1 MNNNTLIL
9 DKLQI
14 GYTHNRQKTPV
25 VGVIDATLHKGEL
38 VALIGCNGA
47 GKSTLLRT
55 LSAFQEPLSGNIT
68 YPDGKSHRHK
78 ASELATQLS
87 VVLTGNSGIHS
98 LTVHEVVAMGRI
110 PYTGLTGHERRRDK
124 EAVDAAVR
132 AVGIEHLVERR
143 IETLS
148 DGERQKVLL
157 AKALAQQT
165 PVILLDE
172 PTAFLDFHAKV
183 STLRLLL
190 RLAHETNKTILLS
203 THDVEMAIQLSD
215 ALWIV
220 QNGEIKAGTTLSLT
234 ESGTLKHFLQI
245 DPMAD
250 AQKGNQGIIFD
261 TENLTL
267 KINNVVL
274 PETQNKLGN

>member
-1 MNNNTLIL
+1 MIELQHLTVGYGKKAIL
-9 DKLQI
+9 SDINQTIESGQLVCLL
-14 GYTHNRQKTPV
+14 GAN
-25 VGVIDATLHKGEL
+25 GV
-38 VALIGCNGA
+38 
-47 GKSTLLRT
+47 GKSTILRT
-55 LSAFQEPLSGNIT
+55 IAGFQPPLCGTILLNEQDMSSFST
-68 YPDGKSHRHK
+68 AQRSK
-78 ASELATQLS
+78 AIS
-87 VVLTGNSGIHS
+87 VVLTER
-98 LTVHEVVAMGRI
+98 VEVPCMNVVDLIGMGRS
-110 PYTGLTGHERRRDK
+110 PYTGFFGTLTKEDK
-124 EAVDAAVR
+124 NIVNEAIDM
-132 AVGIEHLVERR
+132 VGISHLATRTFD
-143 IETLS
+143 TLS

-234 ESGTLKHFLQI
+234 ESGALKHFLQI

>member
-1 MNNNTLIL
+1 MIELQHLTVGYGKKAIL
-9 DKLQI
+9 SDINQTIESGQLVCLL
-14 GYTHNRQKTPV
+14 GAN
-25 VGVIDATLHKGEL
+25 GV
-38 VALIGCNGA
+38 
-47 GKSTLLRT
+47 GKSTILRT
-55 LSAFQEPLSGNIT
+55 IAGFQPPLCGTILLNEQDMSSFST
-68 YPDGKSHRHK
+68 AQRSK
-78 ASELATQLS
+78 AIS
-87 VVLTGNSGIHS
+87 VVLTER
-98 LTVHEVVAMGRI
+98 VEVPCMNVVDLVGMGRS
-110 PYTGLTGHERRRDK
+110 PYTGFFGTLTKEDK
-124 EAVDAAVR
+124 NIVNEAIDM
-132 AVGIEHLVERR
+132 VGISHLATRTFD
-143 IETLS
+143 TLS

-245 DPMAD
+245 DPLAD

>member
-1 MNNNTLIL
+1 MIELQHLTVGYGKKAIL
-9 DKLQI
+9 SDINQTIESGQLVCLL
-14 GYTHNRQKTPV
+14 GAN
-25 VGVIDATLHKGEL
+25 GV
-38 VALIGCNGA
+38 
-47 GKSTLLRT
+47 GKSTILRT
-55 LSAFQEPLSGNIT
+55 IAGFQAPLCGTILLNEQDMSSFST
-68 YPDGKSHRHK
+68 AQRSK
-78 ASELATQLS
+78 AIS
-87 VVLTGNSGIHS
+87 VVLTERI
-98 LTVHEVVAMGRI
+98 EVPCMNVVDLIGMGRS
-110 PYTGLTGHERRRDK
+110 PYTGFFGILTKEDK
-124 EAVDAAVR
+124 NIVNEAIDM
-132 AVGIEHLVERR
+132 VGISHLATRTFD
-143 IETLS
+143 TLS

-234 ESGTLKHFLQI
+234 ESDTLKHFLQI

-267 KINNVVL
+267 KINNVAL

>member
-1 MNNNTLIL
+1 MIELQHLTVGYGKKAIL
-9 DKLQI
+9 SDINQTIESGQLVCLL
-14 GYTHNRQKTPV
+14 GAN
-25 VGVIDATLHKGEL
+25 GV
-38 VALIGCNGA
+38 
-47 GKSTLLRT
+47 GKSTILRT
-55 LSAFQEPLSGNIT
+55 IAGFQAPLCGTILLNEQDMSSFST
-68 YPDGKSHRHK
+68 AQRSK
-78 ASELATQLS
+78 AIS
-87 VVLTGNSGIHS
+87 VVLTERIEAPCMN
-98 LTVHEVVAMGRI
+98 VVDLVCMGRS
-110 PYTGLTGHERRRDK
+110 PYTGFFGTLTKEDK
-124 EAVDAAVR
+124 NIVNEAIDM
-132 AVGIEHLVERR
+132 VGISHLATRTFD
-143 IETLS
+143 TLS

-220 QNGEIKAGTTLSLT
+220 QNEEIKAGTTLSLT

-245 DPMAD
+245 APLAD

-274 PETQNKLGN
+274 PEIQNKLGN

>member
-148 DGERQKVLL
+148 DGERQKAMI
-157 AKALAQQT
+157 AKALAQET
-165 PVILLDE
+165 PVIILDE
-172 PTAFLDFHAKV
+172 PTAFLDFG
-183 STLRLLL
+183 SRIQLFRLLQN
-190 RLAHETNKTILLS
+190 LAHEEGKSILVS
-203 THDVEMAIQLSD
+203 THDLELVLQLADRLWLIHDKKMHTGTVETLTDNGVLSSFIEAEGIHYNRND
-215 ALWIV
+215 KRI
-220 QNGEIKAGTTLSLT
+220 EIR
-234 ESGTLKHFLQI
+234 
-245 DPMAD
+245 
-250 AQKGNQGIIFD
+250 
-261 TENLTL
+261 
-267 KINNVVL
+267 
-274 PETQNKLGN
+274 

>member
-1 MNNNTLIL
+1 MIELQHLTVGYGKKAIL
-9 DKLQI
+9 SDINQTIESGQLVCLL
-14 GYTHNRQKTPV
+14 GAN
-25 VGVIDATLHKGEL
+25 GV
-38 VALIGCNGA
+38 
-47 GKSTLLRT
+47 GKSTILRT
-55 LSAFQEPLSGNIT
+55 IAGFQAPLCGTILLNEQDMSSFST
-68 YPDGKSHRHK
+68 AQRSK
-78 ASELATQLS
+78 AIS
-87 VVLTGNSGIHS
+87 VVLTERI
-98 LTVHEVVAMGRI
+98 EVPCMNVVDLIGMGRS
-110 PYTGLTGHERRRDK
+110 PYTGFFGILTKEDK
-124 EAVDAAVR
+124 NIIYEAIDM
-132 AVGIEHLVERR
+132 VGISHLATRTFD
-143 IETLS
+143 TLS

-190 RLAHETNKTILLS
+190 RLSHETNKTILLS

-234 ESGTLKHFLQI
+234 ESGILKHFLQI

>member
-1 MNNNTLIL
+1 MIELQHLTVGYGKKAIL
-9 DKLQI
+9 SDINQTIESGQLVCLL
-14 GYTHNRQKTPV
+14 GAN
-25 VGVIDATLHKGEL
+25 GV
-38 VALIGCNGA
+38 
-47 GKSTLLRT
+47 GKSTILRT
-55 LSAFQEPLSGNIT
+55 IAGFQPPLCGTILLNEQDMSSFST
-68 YPDGKSHRHK
+68 AQRSK
-78 ASELATQLS
+78 AIS
-87 VVLTGNSGIHS
+87 VVLTER
-98 LTVHEVVAMGRI
+98 VEVQCMNVVDLIGMGRS
-110 PYTGLTGHERRRDK
+110 PYTGFFGTQTKEDK
-124 EAVDAAVR
+124 NIIYEAIDM
-132 AVGIEHLVERR
+132 VGISHLSTRTFD
-143 IETLS
+143 TLS

-190 RLAHETNKTILLS
+190 RLSHETNKTILLS

>member
-1 MNNNTLIL
+1 MIELQHLTVGYGKKAIL
-9 DKLQI
+9 SDINQTIESGQLVCLL
-14 GYTHNRQKTPV
+14 GAN
-25 VGVIDATLHKGEL
+25 GV
-38 VALIGCNGA
+38 
-47 GKSTLLRT
+47 GKSTILRT
-55 LSAFQEPLSGNIT
+55 IAGFQPPLCGTILLNEQDMSSFST
-68 YPDGKSHRHK
+68 AQRSK
-78 ASELATQLS
+78 AIS
-87 VVLTGNSGIHS
+87 VVLTER
-98 LTVHEVVAMGRI
+98 VEVPCMNVVDLIGMGRS
-110 PYTGLTGHERRRDK
+110 PYTGFFGTLTKEDK
-124 EAVDAAVR
+124 NIVNEAIDM
-132 AVGIEHLVERR
+132 VGISHLATRTFD
-143 IETLS
+143 TLS

>member
-1 MNNNTLIL
+1 MIELQHLTVGYGKKAIL
-9 DKLQI
+9 SDINQTIESGQLVCLL
-14 GYTHNRQKTPV
+14 GAN
-25 VGVIDATLHKGEL
+25 GV
-38 VALIGCNGA
+38 
-47 GKSTLLRT
+47 GKSTILRT
-55 LSAFQEPLSGNIT
+55 IAGFQPPLCGTILLNEQDMSSFST
-68 YPDGKSHRHK
+68 AQRSK
-78 ASELATQLS
+78 AIS
-87 VVLTGNSGIHS
+87 VVLTER
-98 LTVHEVVAMGRI
+98 VEVQCMNVVDLIGMGRS
-110 PYTGLTGHERRRDK
+110 PYTGFFGTQTKEDK
-124 EAVDAAVR
+124 NIIYEAIDM
-132 AVGIEHLVERR
+132 VGISHLSTRTFD
-143 IETLS
+143 TLS

-190 RLAHETNKTILLS
+190 RLSHETNKTILLS

-234 ESGTLKHFLQI
+234 ESGILKHFLQI